1 MNKPELKTVYIP
13 VNEYKDYTVSYK
25 MEEGACDYVNKQQ
38 LITFTPEEYN
48 NHIKDIIKETL
59 DNAVD
64 KGKILLKDYYSE
76 DYKLVESEVV
86 MYNSI
91 GVNNVYPE
99 DCNKYTVSI
108 NKESI
113 TNTLE
118 ETFNKLKYE

>member
-59 DNAVD
+59 DNAADNAIAEPFFMEGEIAYMSDRSPV
-64 KGKILLKDYYSE
+64 
-76 DYKLVESEVV
+76 
-86 MYNSI
+86 
-91 GVNNVYPE
+91 
-99 DCNKYTVSI
+99 

-118 ETFNKLKYE
+118 NTFNKLKYE